1 MKEMN
6 PCGTQNQMLIL
17 SLGIFAI
24 LNVFTHVYL
33 CLIVCFIC
41 LFVKE
46 LFISLCEIGKTI

>member
-24 LNVFTHVYL
+24 LNVFTHVCL